1 MQTKADLST
10 QSRPSD
16 KEGGLSDFVHL
27 RNIYTGQRRT
37 QTADYDIS
45 KKKPNE
51 QQLVSMVLP

>member
-10 QSRPSD
+10 QRRPSH
-16 KEGGLSDFVHL
+16 KDFVHL

-45 KKKPNE
+45 KK
-51 QQLVSMVLP
+51 